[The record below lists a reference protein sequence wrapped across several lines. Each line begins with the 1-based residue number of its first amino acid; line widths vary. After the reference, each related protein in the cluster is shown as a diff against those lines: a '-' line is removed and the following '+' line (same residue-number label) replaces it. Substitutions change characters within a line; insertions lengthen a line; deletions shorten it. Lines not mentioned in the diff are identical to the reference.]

1 MSGLVN
7 RPLPFVLAAGV
18 LLLAGCGQP
27 GQPAQSGRSDTSDD
41 ALHHLVLADSYEPE
55 NFNPIAGHGEDGSSK
70 IYDGLLRLAATE
82 SGTPVLEPALA
93 ESLPEVNDDAT
104 AWTVTLRDGVSFHD
118 GSAFDADD
126 VVATFEAILDPDYAS
141 PLASSYAMLESVEK
155 LGEREVR
162 FHLAH
167 PYAAFDTR
175 MLLGIVPKEAVAE
188 PAPVEESSLNTEPIG
203 TGPYR
208 LVEWRRGDQLVL
220 ESNEEYWDG
229 VPEVGKLTVVSAPD
243 DNTRAQ
249 RMRAGDFDG
258 AWLPPK
264 LAATF
269 EGVDGLQVVANPS
282 ADWRGI
288 TMPSGHPVTGDRDIR
303 LALNLAVDRQAMI
316 ETVLAGHGVPAYTP
330 IPEVLGEYHDPA
342 AVFEH
347 DPDAARQL
355 LDDAG
360 WAEGDDGIR
369 VRDGERAEFT
379 VMYFPSE
386 TVRRD
391 LGQAFVSDARAIG
404 IEVSLE
410 GVDRPEFRPRIP
422 EDAGVLGG
430 GDFPFDPDP
439 QVYTSLHSR
448 FADYDEN
455 NPFLNPTA
463 YRNDA
468 VDAALDAGRSSL
480 DESERIQAYRVVQQ
494 ELIEDPPYVML
505 AFLDHT
511 YVMRDDEWT
520 GTAAI
525 VEPHSH
531 GVAWGPWWNVRDWAR
546 DK

>member
-1 MSGLVN
+1 MSLV
-7 RPLPFVLAAGV
+7 LIAGVVLAAG
-18 LLLAGCGQP
+18 CGAP
-27 GQPAQSGRSDTSDD
+27 SEGGTSDD
-41 ALHHLVLADSYEPE
+41 VLHQLVLADSYEPE
-55 NFNPIAGHGEDGSSK
+55 NLNPVTGHGEDGSSK
-70 IYDGLLRLAATE
+70 VYDGLLRLAATE
-82 SGTPVLEPALA
+82 NGAPVLEPALA

-104 AWTVTLRDGVSFHD
+104 QWTVTLRDDVTFHD
-118 GSAFDADD
+118 GSEFDADD
-126 VVATFEAILDPDYAS
+126 VVATFEAILDPEFAS

-162 FHLAH
+162 FHLDH

-175 MLLGIVPKEAVAE
+175 MLLGIVPGEAVRD
-188 PAPVEESSLNTEPIG
+188 PGPVEESSLNTDPVG

-208 LVEWRRGDQLVL
+208 LAEWRRGDQLVL
-220 ESNEEYWDG
+220 EANEEYWGG
-229 VPEVGKLTVVSAPD
+229 VPDVSRLTVVSAPD

-269 EGVDGLQVVANPS
+269 EGIDGMDVVANPS

-288 TMPSGHPVTGDRDIR
+288 TMPSDHPVTGDRDIR
-303 LALNLAVDRQAMI
+303 LALNLAVDREAMI
-316 ETVLAGHGVPAYTP
+316 ETVLAGYGVPAFTL
-330 IPEVLGEYHDPA
+330 IPEALGVFYDPT

-347 DPDAARQL
+347 DVEAARRL
-355 LDDAG
+355 LDEAG
-360 WAEGDDGIR
+360 WLEGDDGIR
-369 VRDGERAEFT
+369 VKDGQRAEFT

-386 TVRRD
+386 TLRRD
-391 LGQAFVSDARAIG
+391 LGQAFVSDARAVG
-404 IEVSLE
+404 VEVSLE
-410 GVDRPEFRPRIP
+410 GVDRPAFRPRIP

-448 FADYDEN
+448 FADYDAN

-468 VDAALDAGRSSL
+468 VDAALDAGRGSL
-480 DESERIQAYRVVQQ
+480 DDDERVAAYRTIQR
-494 ELIEDPPYVML
+494 ELIENPPYVML

-511 YVMRDDEWT
+511 YVVRGDDWT
-520 GTAAI
+520 GSAAV
-525 VEPHSH
+525 VEPHAH
-531 GVAWGPWWNVRDWAR
+531 GVAWGPWWNLHEWEWRGEE
-546 DK
+546 